1 MDTNKSIEQLIASS
15 LDLGANSA
23 KIISANDVYV
33 EQWVRY
39 KCQYGCGGYARYFTC
54 PPYAP
59 TPNETRKML
68 EAYNQALLIEFSIKS
83 GDKQPNVHEIMFEL
97 ERQAFLSGFY
107 KAFAFAAGPCRHCE
121 SCAAK
126 DIINPSLFSKGMCK
140 NSGKARPSM
149 EACGIDVYQ
158 TARKAGYEIDVIRN
172 LKDCFK
178 RFGLLAL
185 D

>member
-1 MDTNKSIEQLIASS
+1 MENNNVIEELITNVV
-15 LDLGANSA
+15 DLGANSA
-23 KIISANDVYV
+23 KIIFAKDVSV

-59 TPNETRKML
+59 TPDETRKML
-68 EAYNQALLIEFSIKS
+68 EAYNKALLIEFEIKS
-83 GDKQPNVHEIMFEL
+83 VDKQPNVHEIMFDI

-126 DIINPSLFSKGMCK
+126 DISNPNQFSKGMCK
-140 NSGKARPSM
+140 NLGKARPSM

-158 TARKAGYEIDVIRN
+158 TARKAGYEIDVVRN
-172 LKDCFK
+172 VKDCFK

-185 D
+185 E